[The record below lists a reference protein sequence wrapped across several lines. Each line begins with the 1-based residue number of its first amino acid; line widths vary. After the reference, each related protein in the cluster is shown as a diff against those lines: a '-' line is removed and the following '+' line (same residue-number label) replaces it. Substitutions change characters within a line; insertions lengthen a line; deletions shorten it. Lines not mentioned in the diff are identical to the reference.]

1 MGTQNDFSRSFQATS
16 AMSAYRRVTIASTG
30 KIGYA
35 SSTAVGSGIIQRDV
49 DASDWV
55 AVRLAG
61 TGSMLCS
68 VTACP
73 ITMGDTVYAAVTGQV
88 AVTGTITVG
97 VAVNS
102 ATENGTL
109 LEYIPS
115 HLP

>member
-1 MGTQNDFSRSFQATS
+1 
-16 AMSAYRRVTIASTG
+16 
-30 KIGYA
+30 
-35 SSTAVGSGIIQRDV
+35 
-49 DASDWV
+49 
-55 AVRLAG
+55 
-61 TGSMLCS
+61 MLCA

-88 AVTGTITVG
+88 SVTGTITVG

-102 ATENGTL
+102 ATENNTL